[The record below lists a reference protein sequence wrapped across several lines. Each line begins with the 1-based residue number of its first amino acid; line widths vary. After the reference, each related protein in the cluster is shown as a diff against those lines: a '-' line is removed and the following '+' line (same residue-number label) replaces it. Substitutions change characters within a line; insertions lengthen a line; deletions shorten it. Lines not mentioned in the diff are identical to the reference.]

1 MVVKVFIVLV
11 DYSILFYCHTS
22 TIKYEFAETYQ
33 RDKIVYPKCQLMV
46 ACDVKTLVV

>member
-22 TIKYEFAETYQ
+22 TIKYEFAEMYQ
-33 RDKIVYPKCQLMV
+33 KDTIAYHKCQLML